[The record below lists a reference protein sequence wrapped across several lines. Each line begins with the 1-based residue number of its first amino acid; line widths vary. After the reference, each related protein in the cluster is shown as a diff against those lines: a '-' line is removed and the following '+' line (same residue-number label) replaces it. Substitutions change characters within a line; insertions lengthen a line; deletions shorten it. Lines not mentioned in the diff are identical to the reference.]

1 MSLPH
6 HPEDDDVPLGGGPG
20 AGDPMFED
28 VDDEN
33 IGCRADGFGID
44 KHKFGHDEELDIG
57 RIGEDRAH
65 LDNEFSIPDCSDHS
79 GRGVGGK
86 WTEANPEIAVN
97 GSKRQ
102 QFKLCQTELEQV
114 KAQGKNVSNNLA
126 RHDIHIMD
134 YFYGPRSV
142 LSLLFQ
148 RRLGWNHQKFLLFIA
163 TNTKSKASQL
173 YSSDFTQ
180 DTSNLMDISEEGVS
194 KSTSISST
202 SLTLFWE
209 EVETEVN
216 KIFRELH
223 IVGRSGK
230 MICLTDDDKIHY
242 EWHSLHNNTIRNL
255 SFEDATDATEDTTTL
270 GDTVVDDDTSL

>member
-65 LDNEFSIPDCSDHS
+65 LEDEFSIPDCSDHS
-79 GRGVGGK
+79 GGGLGGK

-102 QFKLCQTELEQV
+102 QFKLCQ
-114 KAQGKNVSNNLA
+114 
-126 RHDIHIMD
+126 M
-134 YFYGPRSV
+134 
-142 LSLLFQ
+142 SLN
-148 RRLGWNHQKFLLFIA
+148 R
-163 TNTKSKASQL
+163 
-173 YSSDFTQ
+173 
-180 DTSNLMDISEEGVS
+180 
-194 KSTSISST
+194 
-202 SLTLFWE
+202 
-209 EVETEVN
+209 
-216 KIFRELH
+216 
-223 IVGRSGK
+223 
-230 MICLTDDDKIHY
+230 
-242 EWHSLHNNTIRNL
+242 
-255 SFEDATDATEDTTTL
+255 
-270 GDTVVDDDTSL
+270 